1 MGAPFSVHDDR
12 AADPRDAQA
21 LDALMSAATRLL
33 SLSRQ
38 VTEDGATRY
47 AFPHHNSDAA
57 ISKTVGDFATA
68 CHKLRRLA
76 LSRAVGEDCYLSP
89 TPHLL
94 NLEFQRCVTENEAR
108 SNVLALGPAI
118 AATRKVDEAEAAE
131 RSLVAAARDAG
142 VRFPRLGDLDAGFHS
157 PMAG

>member
-1 MGAPFSVHDDR
+1 MGAPFSIHDDR
-12 AADPRDAQA
+12 AADPRDAAA
-21 LDALMSAATRLL
+21 LEELLSAAARLL

-47 AFPHHNSDAA
+47 AFPRHNPDAA
-57 ISKTVGDFATA
+57 ISNTVGDFATA

-76 LSRAVGEDCYLSP
+76 LSRAVGEDCHLAP

-108 SNVLALGPAI
+108 SNIFAIGPAMT
-118 AATRKVDEAEAAE
+118 AAKQVDAAE
-131 RSLVAAARDAG
+131 RSLIFGAHKIGARIPDPTD
-142 VRFPRLGDLDAGFHS
+142 FQSGFHS